1 LIVTMGI
8 GAALTWSGGV
18 FVDRQTNG
26 ASQAP
31 SAISIKPRQSI
42 AVLSFRNL
50 SNRSDAGWLS
60 TALSEMFT
68 TELAGGGQLRT
79 IRLENVSRLR
89 LDFAVSD
96 DEIVSKETSSRFR
109 RALGADLLVDGS
121 YLILD

>member
-42 AVLSFRNL
+42 AVLGFRNL

-60 TALSEMFT
+60 TALSEMFI
-68 TELAGGGQLRT
+68 TELAAGGQLRT
-79 IRLENVSRLR
+79 VRLENVSRLKME
-89 LDFAVSD
+89 LAVKD
-96 DEIVSKETSSRFR
+96 DQ
-109 RALGADLLVDGS
+109 G
-121 YLILD
+121 